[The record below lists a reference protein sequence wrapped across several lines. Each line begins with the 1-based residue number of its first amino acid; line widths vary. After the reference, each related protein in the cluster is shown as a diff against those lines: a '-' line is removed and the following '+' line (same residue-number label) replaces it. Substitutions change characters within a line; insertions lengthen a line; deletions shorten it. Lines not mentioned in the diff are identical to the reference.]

1 VVEIIEKRTDMEIL
15 RYKDY
20 ISNQKNSG
28 YRSYHVVVKYSVQTK
43 EGPKTV
49 KVEIQIRTLAM
60 NFWAVI
66 EHSLQYKYHE
76 HMPDHIR
83 ARLSAA
89 SDAIIQL
96 DNEMSQIRDEIMD
109 TQNSMRKKDMVVG
122 EILNLIHNLY
132 QTANKREVLKIQEE
146 FYRVY
151 QKNDMGL
158 LNHFLE
164 DLDTIAESY
173 RAQNI
178 DGLI

>member
-1 VVEIIEKRTDMEIL
+1 
-15 RYKDY
+15 
-20 ISNQKNSG
+20 
-28 YRSYHVVVKYSVQTK
+28 
-43 EGPKTV
+43 
-49 KVEIQIRTLAM
+49 
-60 NFWAVI
+60 
-66 EHSLQYKYHE
+66 
-76 HMPDHIR
+76 
-83 ARLSAA
+83 
-89 SDAIIQL
+89 
-96 DNEMSQIRDEIMD
+96 MSQIRDEIMD